1 MDLSAELDQLG
12 GIDAHA
18 HYFGTD
24 LTDALGSVHDARWP
38 YLVTDGTTG
47 TIMLGD
53 KPFRTVRSA
62 LWDVDERIRELDA
75 AGIALQV
82 ISPVPVLLAYWADHA
97 AAARYAAVTNDSI
110 AAAVDRSH
118 GRLVGLGTVPLP
130 HVDGAITELRRAVLD
145 LGLRGVEI
153 GTQIAGHELDSPHLE
168 PFFAAAEA
176 LGATLFI
183 HPTDGGGGVVRR
195 DGQPYD
201 FGLGMTTD
209 TAIAATSL
217 VFGGVLDRYPDLR
230 IFLAHGCGTF
240 AWTYP
245 RLRLGA
251 QIWHQA
257 DPVKLDRLTK
267 SLWVDSLVFD
277 PEHLRLLVHRFGADR
292 LVLGTDYPFIPGQ
305 LDHARDFIESAHA
318 GGALTASQATGL
330 LDRNAYALLGI
341 EAPTRANPSGAAT
354 THTMD
359 SLE

>member
-1 MDLSAELDQLG
+1 MDLTPDLARAG
-12 GIDAHA
+12 GVDVHA
-18 HYFGTD
+18 HYFGEDLAAAFASTD
-24 LTDALGSVHDARWP
+24 DARWP
-38 YLVTDGTTG
+38 RLVIEGATG
-47 TIMLGD
+47 TLMLGD
-53 KPFRTVRSA
+53 SPFRTVRST

-82 ISPVPVLLAYWADHA
+82 ISPVPVMLAYWADPVSA
-97 AAARYAAVTNDSI
+97 VRYAAATNDSV
-110 AAAVDRSH
+110 ASAVERSH

-130 HVDGAITELRRAVLD
+130 HIDAAIAELHRAVLE
-145 LGLRGVEI
+145 LGLCGVEI
-153 GTQIAGHELDSPHLE
+153 GTQISGHDLDSPTLD
-168 PFFAAAEA
+168 PFFAAVQA

-217 VFGGVLDRYPDLR
+217 VFGGVLDRHPNLR

-251 QIWHQA
+251 HIWHQA
-257 DPVKLDRLTK
+257 DTKELDRLTR

-277 PEHLRLLVHRFGADR
+277 PEHLRLLVHRFGPDR
-292 LVLGTDYPFIPGQ
+292 LVLGTDYPFIAGQ
-305 LDHARDFIESAHA
+305 LDDARSFIGRALTA
-318 GGALTASQATGL
+318 GALTTNQAILL
-330 LDRNAYALLGI
+330 LDDNAYALLGI
-341 EAPTRANPSGAAT
+341 APSSRGGRSRASGAHAIGV
-354 THTMD
+354 
-359 SLE
+359 LE